1 MSTNARHC
9 SGLDE
14 QEKHQMHIIPR
25 MPVNERRVVRD
36 LLSRIV
42 GKADSR
48 QSRSINSRLS
58 SARTRDK
65 TEKKGDAPF
74 LCFLPGAGQL

>member
-48 QSRSINSRLS
+48 QSRSISADITISGIQSGRS
-58 SARTRDK
+58 SPEGIRS
-65 TEKKGDAPF
+65 GSPF
-74 LCFLPGAGQL
+74 R